1 MTGAELAQFVS
12 DYGLITLVPLAIIEG
27 PIITIIA
34 AYLARMSLIDPVGV
48 FACAILGDLIGDV
61 LLYWL
66 GRSVPGDAL
75 VWLSPRLRV
84 RRRVIAPLVRAM
96 RRQGARILVVGKL
109 THAAGFAGLLAAGAA
124 RMDIRLFLIA
134 NMIAT
139 VPKTLVLMGVGYAF
153 GGIGERLNSWME
165 FGSVAVFAALVAV
178 GLIVFFIVRW
188 RRKCPG

>member
-12 DYGLITLVPLAIIEG
+12 DYGLIALVPLAIIEG

-48 FACAILGDLIGDV
+48 FVCAVLGDLIGDV

-75 VWLSPRLRV
+75 VWISPRLRV

-124 RMDIRLFLIA
+124 RMDFRLFLAA
-134 NMIAT
+134 NALAT
-139 VPKTLVLMGVGYAF
+139 VPKTLVLMGIGYAF
-153 GGIGERLNSWME
+153 GGIGQRLNNWME
-165 FGSVAVFAALVAV
+165 LGSAIVFLGLAAVA
-178 GLIVFFIVRW
+178 LIVFVIVRR